1 MPRRSK
7 FGAVKTVI
15 DGITFD
21 SKAEAR
27 YYGQLKQLERSGEIQ
42 DLRLQVPYELA
53 PAVVI
58 GGRKRPALRY
68 LADFVYRTTTG
79 QTVVADVK
87 GAITDSYR
95 IKRHLMKAVHGIE
108 VQEVRI

>member
-7 FGAVKTVI
+7 FGAVKTVV

-27 YYGQLKQLERSGEIQ
+27 YYGQLRLLERAGEISN
-42 DLRLQVPYELA
+42 LRLQVPFVLA
-53 PAVVI
+53 PAVVL

-68 LADFVYRTTTG
+68 LADFTYETSAG
-79 QTVVADVK
+79 TVVADVK

-108 VQEVRI
+108 VQEVRL